1 MAEIDLTED
10 NAFIKSESQQRF
22 ENNIGHLTILSLGN
36 TVRDNKED
44 LTMDNDQ
51 HFIDKCHIC
60 HTCGRVTNPIS
71 DFENIIIAGNLN
83 GIFKCRDCKAMEKQ
97 DDRKYLEIKSND
109 TRMEFNLLSV
119 LM

>member
-10 NAFIKSESQQRF
+10 NAFIKPDNSFRY
-22 ENNIGHLTILSLGN
+22 HTILELETN
-36 TVRDNKED
+36 VHDNRED
-44 LTMDNDQ
+44 LIMDNDQ
-51 HFIDKCHIC
+51 SFNDKCHIC